1 MCIKLPLD
9 FDISLQKYNFL
20 IMLTKEELTFMDYW
34 EKNRDKEKE
43 LSYQLKSGIL
53 PGILFTL
60 FILVVTFSGWYM
72 RADMVM
78 NNTGSIIT
86 IVIAL
91 LIIVFVYAVF
101 SKRQQWDMK
110 QQQYLELK
118 AKQRKMQK
126 NI

>member
-1 MCIKLPLD
+1 MCIKLPYD

>member
-1 MCIKLPLD
+1 MCIKVPFD

-20 IMLTKEELTFMDYW
+20 IMLTKEELSFMVYW
-34 EKNRDKEKE
+34 EKNREKE
-43 LSYQLKSGIL
+43 RELSHQLKSGIL

-60 FILVVTFSGWYM
+60 LILAITFSGWYT
-72 RADMVM
+72 RAEMVM